1 MSSVSS
7 AQLQEEIEMAKSL
20 ERKVGF
26 FFLVGIVV
34 LSIMLEIGEKWN
46 PFEKQLNYKTYLTS
60 ITGLK
65 VGDPV
70 RLAGVDVGRIGDIS
84 IQNDKVRIDF
94 NVKPGTRIKTDTIA
108 SLRLTNLL
116 GGQFLGLTLGSPEAP
131 LLPPGGTVQG
141 KDMANIDNIVDN
153 VSELTKDTKT
163 FINNLNNNQRV
174 VFGQISS
181 IIGENRSGI
190 KVAIKNID
198 SITSKLDRGDG
209 SLAMLLNDKTLYK
222 NANEA
227 AASLKSVAGKID
239 KGEGTI
245 GKLVNDDA
253 FYKDAKGAV
262 AGLNDSMK
270 DVKEIAAK
278 INSGKGTMG
287 KLVNDES
294 LYNELS
300 DTSKNINAITRKI
313 NSGEGTLGK
322 LVNEDTLYRDATA
335 TLKKTEKAMEGL
347 GDSGPISV
355 LGSVIGTLF

>member
-1 MSSVSS
+1 
-7 AQLQEEIEMAKSL
+7 MANTL

-26 FFLVGIVV
+26 FFLLSIVV
-34 LSIMLEIGEKWN
+34 LMLLLEIGEKWN
-46 PFEKQLNYKTYLTS
+46 PFEKQIGYKTYLTS

-70 RLAGVDVGRIGDIS
+70 RLAGVDVGRIAEIS
-84 IQNDKVRIDF
+84 ILNDKVLIDF
-94 NVKPGTRIKTDTIA
+94 KVKPETRIKTDSIA

-116 GGQFLGLTLGSPEAP
+116 GGQFLGLTLGSPGAS
-131 LLPPGGTVQG
+131 LLPPGGTVMG
-141 KDMANIDNIVDN
+141 KDVSNMDTIVDN
-153 VSELTKDTKT
+153 VSELTKETKT
-163 FINNLNNNQRV
+163 FINSLNKNQEEV
-174 VFGQISS
+174 MGKMSS
-181 IIGENRSGI
+181 ILDENRDNLKGTIS
-190 KVAIKNID
+190 NLS
-198 SITSKLDRGDG
+198 SITKKFDRGDG
-209 SLAMLLNDKTLYK
+209 SLAMLLNDRTLYR
-222 NANEA
+222 NASDA
-227 AASLKSVAGKID
+227 TTSLKNVAGKID
-239 KGEGTI
+239 RGEGTI
-245 GKLVNDDA
+245 GKLVNDDT

-287 KLVNDES
+287 KLVNDDS
-294 LYNELS
+294 LYNDLH
-300 DTSKNINAITRKI
+300 DTSKSINEITRKI
-313 NSGEGTLGK
+313 NSSEGTLGK